1 MKITLTRIYTCP
13 SYTIGRL
20 RVDNKYVCDV
30 CEDMDRGLD
39 QSWPLERIRKTKVY
53 KQTAIPTGTYKVTLA
68 IKSPKMSQ
76 QTYYKNFCD
85 GYLPRLI
92 EVPGFDGILI
102 HVGSKASQSA
112 GCLLVGYN
120 TVKGCV
126 TNSKKA
132 FEELY
137 KILKE
142 AHDRHEEITIEIT
155 RNYKVAA

>member
-1 MKITLTRIYTCP
+1 MKITLTRIYT
-13 SYTIGRL
+13 SQDYTIGRL
-20 RVDNKYVCDV
+20 RVDDKYICDT
-30 CEDMDRGLD
+30 CEDRDRGLD
-39 QSWPLERIRKTKVY
+39 QSWTEKEIAKVKIK

-76 QTYYKNFCD
+76 QTYYRNFCG

-92 EVPGFDGILI
+92 EVKGYEGILI
-102 HVGSKASQSA
+102 HVGNKASQSA
-112 GCLLVGYN
+112 GCILVGYN

-126 TNSKKA
+126 TNSKRA

-142 AHDRHEEITIEIT
+142 AHDRHETITIEIT
-155 RNYKVAA
+155 RNYKVG

>member
-39 QSWPLERIRKTKVY
+39 QSWPLDRIRKTKVY
-53 KQTAIPTGTYKVTLA
+53 RQTAIPTGTYKVTLA
-68 IKSPKMSQ
+68 VKSPKMSQ
-76 QTYYKNFCD
+76 QAYYRNFCD

-92 EVPGFDGILI
+92 EVPGYDGILI
-102 HVGSKASQSA
+102 HKGNKASQSA

-120 TVKGCV
+120 TEKGKV
-126 TNSKKA
+126 LRSQEA
-132 FEELY
+132 FERLY
-137 KILKE
+137 GILKAASDKGE
-142 AHDRHEEITIEIT
+142 KISITIT
-155 RNYKVAA
+155 RNYVV